1 MKYLLDTCVLSELI
15 KKEPN
20 RNAISWLLEQ
30 KETNLYLSVLTFAE
44 IEKSIDKAPDKIR
57 KKKLK
62 LWVEADLK
70 QRFQG
75 KILPID

>member
-30 KETNLYLSVLTFAE
+30 KETNLYLSVLTFSE
-44 IEKSIDKAPDKIR
+44 I
-57 KKKLK
+57 K
-62 LWVEADLK
+62 LWMSI
-70 QRFQG
+70 F
-75 KILPID
+75 ISNFI